1 MKKVVIDAAACDGQ
15 GYCKRF
21 APEVFDLDEWGYG
34 KVISEEIPDELGPNA
49 EAAVEACPK
58 QAIKLT

>member
-1 MKKVVIDAAACDGQ
+1 MKKVVIDASACDGQ

-34 KVISEEIPDELGPNA
+34 KVVKEEIPDELVPNA
-49 EAAVEACPK
+49 EAAVEACPM
-58 QAIKLT
+58 QAIKLF

>member
-1 MKKVVIDAAACDGQ
+1 MRVAIDASVCDGK

-34 KVISEEIPDELGPNA
+34 KVVRDEVPADQQANA
-49 EAAVEACPK
+49 MAAVEACPM
-58 QAIKLT
+58 QAIRLV

>member
-34 KVISEEIPDELGPNA
+34 KVINEEIPDASRPAA
-49 EAAVEACPK
+49 EAAAEACPM
-58 QAIKLT
+58 QAIKLL